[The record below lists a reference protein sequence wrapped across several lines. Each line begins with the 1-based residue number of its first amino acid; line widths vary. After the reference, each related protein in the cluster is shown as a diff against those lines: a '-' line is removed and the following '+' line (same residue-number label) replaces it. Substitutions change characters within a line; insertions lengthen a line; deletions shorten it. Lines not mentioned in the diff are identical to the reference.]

1 MTDLND
7 ARPVLIVFANLAEWP
22 SRAGWYAEIDATR
35 ARLKGADLG
44 LTMIESLSEEVRAF
58 ALTLPRGRFLSDGKL
73 HLDLVNRE
81 VIDRLLALRAADQ
94 PKGENGKPQPDAV
107 TSSSP
112 GKADVTASQDA
123 KSTPVSAAGTAK
135 TEDGQEGIGRRRS
148 RRRQGR
154 PGHRAPLLSRARRYP
169 HPANRRDRRKPP
181 PSLPISSTNSG
192 PRSPSAAW

>member
-1 MTDLND
+1 MCRRNH
-7 ARPVLIVFANLAEWP
+7 AEP
-22 SRAGWYAEIDATR
+22 DGTAEIDAAR
-35 ARLKGADLG
+35 ARLKGADIG
-44 LTMIESLSEEVRAF
+44 LTLIENFSEQLRAF

-135 TEDGQEGIGRRRS
+135 TEDGKDGN
-148 RRRQGR
+148 
-154 PGHRAPLLSRARRYP
+154 RAPAVQATTGQAGAPRPPLISRARRYP
-169 HPANRRDRRKPP
+169 HPANRRGQRKPP

-192 PRSPSAAW
+192 PR